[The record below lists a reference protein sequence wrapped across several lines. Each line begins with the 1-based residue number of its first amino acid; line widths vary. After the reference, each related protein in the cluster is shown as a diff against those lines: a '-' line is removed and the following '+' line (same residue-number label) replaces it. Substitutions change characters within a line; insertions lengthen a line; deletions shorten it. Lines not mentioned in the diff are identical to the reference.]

1 VLPAAFHRRMGS
13 MVSSCRHELHIISST
28 KPSPPTVSARHGS
41 RVVQAHVRML
51 LLAIQRLPPTS
62 HDWLLGPTDMTYQM
76 TE

>member
-1 VLPAAFHRRMGS
+1 

-62 HDWLLGPTDMTYQM
+62 HDWLHAPLLGPKDMTYQM
-76 TE
+76 TEYH